1 MRDRAAIR
9 ALVLLTVTS
18 LAMAACS
25 SSHPRAGAQTGP
37 GLGSTLSPSQS
48 AAARHHG
55 AKASGHGGS
64 AGTASGGGSGSGTGG
79 SGSGATSGGGS
90 GGSGSGGGGGAGGGS
105 PIAPPFSGPAPHFAY
120 TPANLYSGAAAYQ
133 GITAKQIT
141 LCMHAATVLGN
152 AFNERPQD
160 IGVYWTYVNAN
171 GGLLGRQVSLTIEDD
186 EYTPQGAQVAA
197 QQCQQLN
204 PFLVIGGI
212 GFDQDPVVRQ
222 IAEQNHFLYIYT
234 MADRGNPPYKY
245 SFTGAPTIEQEG
257 TWLGEATLHQHRPA
271 PYGAVYVND
280 AAWVGGYNT
289 YKAYMD
295 AHGGSSVN
303 NNSYATN
310 SGGDTS
316 EFSAY
321 ITELQAA
328 GVKTVLLWMNA
339 LAADAFVEQA
349 HNQGYDPAYVTCD
362 VFDLVTQTVGSE
374 VDDQG
379 PNAKYPMLGIWI
391 TPAFDPADHNV
402 PWWPEEQQMLQAY
415 AKYDAGHT
423 PDDIDWMAWLGFKQ
437 IADLFRICGTNCNR
451 NDIAGIF
458 DSGYQGTTAP
468 LCPVNFAGSP
478 NFGGYEAN
486 MMYAHRENGGTVWR
500 QTATCQT
507 SF

>member
-1 MRDRAAIR
+1 MRNRAA
-9 ALVLLTVTS
+9 AQLLTVLIVTS
-18 LAMAACS
+18 MAAAACS
-25 SSHPRAGAQTGP
+25 SSHPRAGGQP
-37 GLGSTLSPSQS
+37 GASVGATATPGQSTLAGQH
-48 AAARHHG
+48 AGKAGRHG
-55 AKASGHGGS
+55 AKPGS
-64 AGTASGGGSGSGTGG
+64 ANSPGGAQSGSGSSNRG
-79 SGSGATSGGGS
+79 SGNGPGSSSTGANGP
-90 GGSGSGGGGGAGGGS
+90 GA
-105 PIAPPFSGPAPHFAY
+105 PFSGPPPSFAY
-120 TPANLYSGAAAYQ
+120 TPAHLYSGAAAYQ
-133 GITAKQIT
+133 GITSKQIT

-160 IGVYWTYVNAN
+160 IGVYWDYVNAN

-197 QQCQQLN
+197 QQCEQLN

-222 IAEQNHFLYIYT
+222 IAEQNGFLYIYT
-234 MADRGNPPYKY
+234 MADRGNPPYHY

-257 TWLGEATLHQHRPA
+257 TWLAEATLHQHRPA

-280 AAWVGGYNT
+280 AAWVGGYDT
-289 YKAYMD
+289 YKSYMD
-295 AHGGSSVN
+295 AHGGSSVDK
-303 NNSYATN
+303 NSYPTN

-316 EFSAY
+316 EFSTY
-321 ITELQAA
+321 ITELQAS

-349 HNQGYDPAYVTCD
+349 HNQGYNPAYVTVD

-379 PNAKYPMLGIWI
+379 PNAKYPMLGVWI
-391 TPAFDPADHNV
+391 TPAFDPADSNV
-402 PWWPEEQQMLQAY
+402 PWWPEEHQMLQAY
-415 AKYDAGHT
+415 AKYDSGHT

-437 IADLFRICGTNCNR
+437 IADLFRVCGMNCNR

-486 MMYAHRENGGTVWR
+486 LMYAHRENGTTVWR
-500 QTATCQT
+500 QIATCQT